1 MGPRKPLD
9 EDYIDIDDTYDEHQD
24 DTNTG
29 GYAWEEEYKRSWD
42 VLQEDAEG
50 NLSSV
55 VSQLQQQRKRR
66 RLLKDTDVIQRGIIR
81 HVFII
86 IDLSEAMNE
95 KDLRPSRIELTLT
108 YAQQFVV
115 EFFDQ
120 NPISQL
126 GIIITRDGIA
136 EKLTELSGNPT
147 DHIKALKSKKNT
159 ETSGEPSLQNA
170 LQLARA
176 SMLGVP
182 SHGSKEVLLIFGSL
196 TTCDPSDI
204 HDTIDLLRK
213 ELVRVNV
220 VGLAAEVQICRAL
233 SKKTKGT
240 YGVVLNEAHFKDL
253 LFEVVPPP
261 AVMQNKNTS
270 NLIKM
275 GFPKRLVEDNATF
288 CVCHSK
294 LTMGGYICPRCK
306 SKVCEL
312 PSDCDIC
319 GLTLVSSPHLARS
332 YHHLFPVD
340 NFDEVKNNTSGY
352 ATHCFSCL
360 SQLDKSEVVGGNRFS
375 CPKCKQEFCA
385 ECDIFVHELK
395 HLTICG
401 WTTLSDH
408 SLHLAPNQLLELKS
422 IKLIGSANRTNHVSI
437 DAYTLAKF
445 ILQSPQLNHLVFGCQ
460 THVHADTFL
469 SELEKQPSRSHHLKS
484 FTLATKKT
492 WNKDHLVRFVD
503 IYPMIER
510 IQLVP
515 SAAKGFN
522 DTYSFDCWIAQQV
535 NQIMTD
541 QPFLVSNENLIIY
554 NNTVQ

>member
-204 HDTIDLLRK
+204 HDTIDLLKK

-340 NFDEVKNNTSGY
+340 NFDEVKNNTSTKLWQLNELKSIIDPHKDHIYSIHIWGVRDSIVQY
-352 ATHCFSCL
+352 ILSHCS
-360 SQLDKSEVVGGNRFS
+360 K
-375 CPKCKQEFCA
+375 
-385 ECDIFVHELK
+385 LK

-408 SLHLAPNQLLELKS
+408 SLHLVPNQLLELKS
-422 IKLIGSANRTNHVSI
+422 IKLIGSANKTNHVSI

-469 SELEKQPSRSHHLKS
+469 SELEKQTSRSHHLKS

-503 IYPMIER
+503 IYPTIER

-522 DTYSFDCWIAQQV
+522 DAYSFDCWIAQQV

-554 NNTVQ
+554 NNTV